1 MNKSSG
7 SNRMARVNEE
17 LKRELSNIINQ
28 EVKNSNVTGMIS
40 VTKVKT
46 SPDLKYAKVS
56 VSILNSKNIK
66 QTLAGLKAASG
77 FIRSRLAEEIN
88 LRITPELVFE
98 LDESLVYGEKI
109 DRILEQVIRELKSE
123 DGERKSEIRR
133 LKSEIRSQ
141 KSRI

>member
-1 MNKSSG
+1 MNKNSG

-46 SPDLKYAKVS
+46 SPDLNYARVS

-77 FIRSRLAEEIN
+77 FIRSRLAEKVN
-88 LRITPELVFE
+88 LRVTPELVFE
-98 LDESLVYGEKI
+98 LDESLVYGERI
-109 DRILEQVIRELKSE
+109 DRILEKVMKELKSE
-123 DGERKSEIRR
+123 NENNNSDI
-133 LKSEIRSQ
+133 
-141 KSRI
+141 

>member
-1 MNKSSG
+1 MQKNNNT

-17 LKRELSNIINQ
+17 LKRELSNIINY

-46 SPDLKYAKVS
+46 SPDLKYARVS

-77 FIRSRLAEEIN
+77 FIRSRIAQNMN
-88 LRITPELVFE
+88 LRVTPEFVFE

-109 DRILEQVIRELKSE
+109 DTILEKIMKDIKKTE
-123 DGERKSEIRR
+123 DN
-133 LKSEIRSQ
+133 
-141 KSRI
+141 

>member
-1 MNKSSG
+1 MQKHTN

-17 LKRELSNIINQ
+17 LKREISNIINY

-46 SPDLKYAKVS
+46 TPDFRYAKVS
-56 VSILNSKNIK
+56 VSIINSKNIK

-77 FIRSRLAEEIN
+77 FIRSKIAEKMN
-88 LRITPELVFE
+88 LRVTPELVFE

-109 DRILEQVIRELKSE
+109 DKILQEVMK
-123 DGERKSEIRR
+123 EINENMS
-133 LKSEIRSQ
+133 KEE
-141 KSRI
+141 

>member
-1 MNKSSG
+1 MQKHKN
-7 SNRMARVNEE
+7 SNRIARVDEE
-17 LKRELSNIINQ
+17 LKRELSNIINY

-56 VSILNSKNIK
+56 VSIINSKNIK

-77 FIRSRLAEEIN
+77 FIRSRIAEKMN
-88 LRITPELVFE
+88 LRVTPELVFE

-109 DRILEQVIRELKSE
+109 DRILEQVMK
-123 DGERKSEIRR
+123 EIND
-133 LKSEIRSQ
+133 KQEEN
-141 KSRI
+141 